1 MNRLIDEDSIL
12 AESRRYKMP
21 STVLITGASQGIGK
35 ATALLFARQ
44 GYDLVLAA
52 RQPERLE
59 AVASEVRSLGQ
70 NALAVPTDVRD
81 SEQVNT
87 LVKKTLEYYGTLDV
101 LINNAGIYLLGSVEA
116 FSLSDWH
123 QAIDTNF
130 WGYVH
135 TIHALLPHFLER
147 GKGTIVNVSSIGGK
161 VPIPYQVPYTASK
174 YAVTGL
180 TQSLHAELEPKGI
193 KVCGVYPNFISTD
206 LMERA
211 IFRGKDEEDAQ
222 AREDLLRKGLSVPII
237 EKPDDVAQAIWDAV
251 KHQKSDV
258 MVGSA
263 NVSNASY
270 KMFPGLMQWVFRKAF
285 GVKDKT

>member
-1 MNRLIDEDSIL
+1 
-12 AESRRYKMP
+12 MP

-59 AVASEVRSLGQ
+59 AIASEVRSLGR

-81 SEQVNT
+81 PEQVNT
-87 LVKKTLEYYGTLDV
+87 LVEKTLEYYGTLDV

-123 QAIDTNF
+123 QAMDTNF

-135 TIHALLPHFLER
+135 TLHALLPHFLER

-222 AREDLLRKGLSVPII
+222 AREDLVRKGLSVPII

-270 KMFPGLMQWVFRKAF
+270 KLFPGLMEWVFRKAF
-285 GVKDKT
+285 GVKDKS

>member
-1 MNRLIDEDSIL
+1 LNRLIDKDSIL
-12 AESRRYKMP
+12 EDSSVYKMP

-59 AVASEVRSLGQ
+59 AIASEVRSLGR

-87 LVKKTLEYYGTLDV
+87 LVEKTLEYYGTLDV
-101 LINNAGIYLLGSVEA
+101 LINNAGIYLLGSVEG

-123 QAIDTNF
+123 QAMDTNF

-135 TIHALLPHFLER
+135 TLHALLPHFLER

-222 AREDLLRKGLSVPII
+222 AREDLVRKGLSVPII

-263 NVSNASY
+263 MSQMPPISCFLA
-270 KMFPGLMQWVFRKAF
+270 
-285 GVKDKT
+285 

>member
-1 MNRLIDEDSIL
+1 LNKLIDKDSIL
-12 AESRRYKMP
+12 EDSSVYKMP

-59 AVASEVRSLGQ
+59 AIASEVRSLGR

-87 LVKKTLEYYGTLDV
+87 LVEKTLEYYGTLDV
-101 LINNAGIYLLGSVEA
+101 LINNAGIYLLGSVEG

-123 QAIDTNF
+123 QAMDTNF

-135 TIHALLPHFLER
+135 TLHALLPHFLER

-222 AREDLLRKGLSVPII
+222 AREDLVRKGLSVPII

-270 KMFPGLMQWVFRKAF
+270 KLFPGLMEWVFRKAF
-285 GVKDKT
+285 GVKDKS

>member
-1 MNRLIDEDSIL
+1 MNRLIDKDSIL
-12 AESRRYKMP
+12 EDSSVYKMP

-59 AVASEVRSLGQ
+59 AIASEVRALGR

-81 SEQVNT
+81 PEQVNT
-87 LVKKTLEYYGTLDV
+87 LVEKTLEYYGTLDV
-101 LINNAGIYLLGSVEA
+101 LINNAGIYLLGSVEG

-123 QAIDTNF
+123 QAMDTNF

-135 TIHALLPHFLER
+135 TLHALLPHFLER

-222 AREDLLRKGLSVPII
+222 AREDLVRKGLSVPII

-270 KMFPGLMQWVFRKAF
+270 KLFPGLMEWVFRKAF
-285 GVKDKT
+285 GVKDKS

>member
-1 MNRLIDEDSIL
+1 
-12 AESRRYKMP
+12 MP

-270 KMFPGLMQWVFRKAF
+270 KMFPGLMQWVFRKAL

>member
-1 MNRLIDEDSIL
+1 MNRLIDKDSIL
-12 AESRRYKMP
+12 EDSSVYKMP

-59 AVASEVRSLGQ
+59 AIASEVRALGR

-81 SEQVNT
+81 PEQVNT
-87 LVKKTLEYYGTLDV
+87 LVEKTLEYYGTLDV

-147 GKGTIVNVSSIGGK
+147 GKGTIVNVSSIAGK

-222 AREDLLRKGLSVPII
+222 AREDLVRKGLSVPII

-270 KMFPGLMQWVFRKAF
+270 KLFPGLMEWVFRKAF
-285 GVKDKT
+285 GVKDKS

>member
-1 MNRLIDEDSIL
+1 MNRLIDKDSIL
-12 AESRRYKMP
+12 EDSSVYKMP

-59 AVASEVRSLGQ
+59 AIASEVRSLGR

-81 SEQVNT
+81 PEQVNT
-87 LVKKTLEYYGTLDV
+87 LVEKTLEYYGTLDV

-116 FSLSDWH
+116 FSLNDWH

-147 GKGTIVNVSSIGGK
+147 GKGTIVNVSSIAGK

-222 AREDLLRKGLSVPII
+222 AREDLVRKGLSVPII

-263 NVSNASY
+263 SVSNASY
-270 KMFPGLMQWVFRKAF
+270 KLFPGLMEWVFRKVF
-285 GVKDKT
+285 EVKDKS

>member
-12 AESRRYKMP
+12 ADSRPYKMP

-52 RQPERLE
+52 RQPDRLE
-59 AVASEVRSLGQ
+59 AIASEVRSFGR

-81 SEQVNT
+81 FEQVNT
-87 LVKKTLEYYGTLDV
+87 LVEKTLEYYGTLDV
-101 LINNAGIYLLGSVEA
+101 LINNAGVYLLGSVET

-123 QAIDTNF
+123 QAMDTNF

-135 TIHALLPHFLER
+135 TLHSLLPHFLER

-211 IFRGKDEEDAQ
+211 IFRGKDEQDAQ
-222 AREDLLRKGLSVPII
+222 AREDLVRKGLSVPII

-270 KMFPGLMQWVFRKAF
+270 KLFPGLMEWVFRKAF
-285 GVKDKT
+285 GVKDKS

>member
-1 MNRLIDEDSIL
+1 LNRLIDKDSIL
-12 AESRRYKMP
+12 EDSSVYKMP

-59 AVASEVRSLGQ
+59 AIASEVRSLGR

-87 LVKKTLEYYGTLDV
+87 LVEKTLEYYGTLDV
-101 LINNAGIYLLGSVEA
+101 LINNAGIYLLGSVEG

-123 QAIDTNF
+123 QAMDTNF

-135 TIHALLPHFLER
+135 TLHALLPHFLER

-222 AREDLLRKGLSVPII
+222 AREDLVRKGLSVPII

-270 KMFPGLMQWVFRKAF
+270 KLFPGLMEWVFRKAF
-285 GVKDKT
+285 GVKDKS

>member
-1 MNRLIDEDSIL
+1 MNKLIDKDSIL
-12 AESRRYKMP
+12 EDSSVYKMP

-59 AVASEVRSLGQ
+59 AIASEVRSLGR

-87 LVKKTLEYYGTLDV
+87 LVEKTLEYYGTLDV
-101 LINNAGIYLLGSVEA
+101 LINNAGIYLLGSVEG

-123 QAIDTNF
+123 QAMDTNF

-135 TIHALLPHFLER
+135 TLHALLPHFLER

-222 AREDLLRKGLSVPII
+222 AREDLVRKGLSVPII

-270 KMFPGLMQWVFRKAF
+270 KLFPGLMEWVFRKAF
-285 GVKDKT
+285 GVKDKS

>member
-1 MNRLIDEDSIL
+1 MNRLIDKDSIL
-12 AESRRYKMP
+12 EDSSVYKMP

-59 AVASEVRSLGQ
+59 AIASEVRSLGR

-81 SEQVNT
+81 PEQVNT
-87 LVKKTLEYYGTLDV
+87 LVEKTLEYYGTLDV
-101 LINNAGIYLLGSVEA
+101 LINNAGIYLLGSVEG

-123 QAIDTNF
+123 QAMDTNF

-135 TIHALLPHFLER
+135 TLHALLPHFLER

-222 AREDLLRKGLSVPII
+222 AREDLVRKGLSVPII

-270 KMFPGLMQWVFRKAF
+270 KLFPGLMEWVFRKAF
-285 GVKDKT
+285 GVKDKS

>member
-1 MNRLIDEDSIL
+1 MNRLIDKDSIL
-12 AESRRYKMP
+12 EDSSVYKMP

-59 AVASEVRSLGQ
+59 AIASEVRSLGR

-87 LVKKTLEYYGTLDV
+87 LVEKTLEYYGTLDV
-101 LINNAGIYLLGSVEA
+101 LINNAGIYLLGSVEG

-123 QAIDTNF
+123 QAMDTNF

-135 TIHALLPHFLER
+135 TLHALLPHFLER

-222 AREDLLRKGLSVPII
+222 AREDLVRKGLSVPII

-270 KMFPGLMQWVFRKAF
+270 KLFPGLMEWVFRKAF
-285 GVKDKT
+285 GVKDKS

>member
-285 GVKDKT
+285 GAKDKT